1 MPGRMLCRSLWD
13 FKVPVPPLITNC
25 LQTDIMLKWGL
36 KNGMIDMVPTGG
48 RACFTELF
56 AELVTEREYEM
67 GLDDLSIGLGHT
79 GTDYGKNDPRP
90 KKDVEFSQTECT
102 HVVLYDS
109 INDSGRLFG
118 GQLVSWIDVAAG
130 ACAMRHTGMRM
141 TTASIDNLTFKR
153 GAYLGDIVVLIARMT
168 YVGSTSCEVRVD
180 SYVEDSDGYR
190 RAMNRAFLTYVAI
203 DPDGKP
209 VKIPYGL
216 EVNSVS
222 EMARWDGALLRRE
235 YRSSRKNV
243 GF

>member
-1 MPGRMLCRSLWD
+1 MND
-13 FKVPVPPLITNC
+13 
-25 LQTDIMLKWGL
+25 
-36 KNGMIDMVPTGG
+36 
-48 RACFTELF
+48 
-56 AELVTEREYEM
+56 
-67 GLDDLSIGLGHT
+67 LDLGLGNM
-79 GTDYGKNDPRP
+79 GSDYGQSDPRP
-90 KKDVEFSQTECT
+90 KKTVEFSQTECT

-130 ACAMRHTGMRM
+130 ACAMRHTGQRM

-153 GAYLGDIVVLIARMT
+153 GAFLGDIVVLIARMT

-203 DPDGKP
+203 SEDGTP
-209 VKIPYGL
+209 QQIPFGL
-216 EVNSVS
+216 EVRGVS
-222 EMARWDGALLRRE
+222 EQARWDGALLRRE
-235 YRSSRKNV
+235 YRKSRKFV

>member
-1 MPGRMLCRSLWD
+1 
-13 FKVPVPPLITNC
+13 
-25 LQTDIMLKWGL
+25 
-36 KNGMIDMVPTGG
+36 
-48 RACFTELF
+48 
-56 AELVTEREYEM
+56 
-67 GLDDLSIGLGHT
+67 
-79 GTDYGKNDPRP
+79 
-90 KKDVEFSQTECT
+90 
-102 HVVLYDS
+102 
-109 INDSGRLFG
+109 
-118 GQLVSWIDVAAG
+118 
-130 ACAMRHTGMRM
+130 M

-203 DPDGKP
+203 DPEGKP

-216 EVNSVS
+216 DVNSVS